1 VNNVVR
7 QIMKL
12 FIKELM
18 KLIKKILMGLLDVFI
33 NGPFV
38 NYYRDNKYPLISDT
52 AIEIANKIGWDK
64 MYEKAKEAQKNGTST
79 INLKEYE

>member
-1 VNNVVR
+1 
-7 QIMKL
+7 M
-12 FIKELM
+12 
-18 KLIKKILMGLLDVFI
+18 IKKILIGLFDVFI

-38 NYYRDNKYPLISDT
+38 NGLKDRKSLISER

-64 MYEKAKEAQKNGTST
+64 MMEKAKEAQRNGTST

>member
-1 VNNVVR
+1 
-7 QIMKL
+7 M
-12 FIKELM
+12 
-18 KLIKKILMGLLDVFI
+18 IKKILIGLFDVFI

-38 NYYRDNKYPLISDT
+38 NGLKERKSLISER

-64 MYEKAKEAQKNGTST
+64 MMEKAKEAQQNGTST

>member
-1 VNNVVR
+1 
-7 QIMKL
+7 M
-12 FIKELM
+12 
-18 KLIKKILMGLLDVFI
+18 IKKILIGLFDVFI

-38 NYYRDNKYPLISDT
+38 NGLKERKSLISDT

-64 MYEKAKEAQKNGTST
+64 LYEKSKEAQKNKTSI

>member
-1 VNNVVR
+1 
-7 QIMKL
+7 MKQ

-18 KLIKKILMGLLDVFI
+18 KIFKKILTGLLDVFI

-38 NYYRDNKYPLISDT
+38 NYYRDSKYPLISDR
-52 AIEIANKIGWDK
+52 AKEIANKIGWDK
-64 MYEKAKEAQKNGTST
+64 MMEKAKEAQKNGTST

>member
-1 VNNVVR
+1 
-7 QIMKL
+7 M
-12 FIKELM
+12 
-18 KLIKKILMGLLDVFI
+18 IKKILIGLLDVFI

-38 NYYRDNKYPLISDT
+38 NFYKITRYPLISNT

-79 INLKEYE
+79 INLNDYE

>member
-1 VNNVVR
+1 
-7 QIMKL
+7 M
-12 FIKELM
+12 
-18 KLIKKILMGLLDVFI
+18 IKKILIGLLDVFI

-38 NYYRDNKYPLISDT
+38 NFYKITRYPLISDT

-64 MYEKAKEAQKNGTST
+64 MYKKAKEAQKNGTST